1 MTYLV
6 RLSNP
11 ALNEIADSCGLVV
24 DTLNLPITQ
33 KEIEFFA
40 EQVVKE
46 CILTVLEQTPED
58 GSAKVYNDLA
68 KVLAEKFGVSLS

>member
-6 RLSNP
+6 RLLNP

-46 CILTVLEQTPED
+46 CILTILEQRPEE
-58 GSAKVYNDLA
+58 GSTKVYDDLA
-68 KVLAEKFGVSLS
+68 DSLYQKFGIPK